1 MDRHNENFI
10 LSAETLDHR
19 QVKEF
24 LGITSEN
31 PLILSSERQILL
43 IPITKKN
50 LLLHCDGN
58 DIFETLT
65 VAKPTEAN
73 NVFQFATAS
82 LGRYFQPK
90 VSNY

>member
-1 MDRHNENFI
+1 MKI

-31 PLILSSERQILL
+31 SLILSSERQILL

-50 LLLHCDGN
+50 LLLHFDGN
-58 DIFETLT
+58 DFFETLT

-73 NVFQFATAS
+73 DVFQFATGS
-82 LGRYFQPK
+82 LGRYFQLK
-90 VSNY
+90 VNNY